1 MDENSQVTHSQ
12 PNAEHPQTGY
22 NFVPDQP
29 VSADES
35 SEPALENPQEDQTS
49 VDNGFTPENDAEID
63 SQSAPEGPV
72 FSWQAS
78 EFIHHQKK
86 GSWYGIFAV
95 IVVALIVIGIITKQ
109 VLSVM
114 VFVAMGG
121 AVAVYAN
128 KEPRVLEYLLD
139 NNGIT
144 VGEKLYRYDQFR
156 SFAVFNDVAWHS
168 IDLDP
173 LQRFQPRLTVMFQS
187 QDLTQIEGILS
198 AHLPRIDRDPDII
211 ERLTRTLKF

>member
-1 MDENSQVTHSQ
+1 MDESTQPHQPQTSPENSQG
-12 PNAEHPQTGY
+12 GY
-22 NFVPDQP
+22 NFVPDEQP
-29 VSADES
+29 EILENFSADETS
-35 SEPALENPQEDQTS
+35 QIGDAEEEALEQT
-49 VDNGFTPENDAEID
+49 G
-63 SQSAPEGPV
+63 

-95 IVVALIVIGIITKQ
+95 AVVVLVVIAILTKQ

-114 VFVAMGG
+114 VFIAMGG

-128 KEPRVLEYLLD
+128 KEPRVLDYLLD
-139 NNGIT
+139 EHGIT
-144 VGEKLYRYDQFR
+144 VGGKPYRYDQFR

-173 LQRFQPRLTVMFQS
+173 LQRFQPRLTVMFES
-187 QDLTQIEGILS
+187 QDLATIEAILS
-198 AHLPRIDRDPDII
+198 THLPRIDRNPDII